1 MRQLFFGS
9 CIFRNNLVK
18 YQQQSNGYPYEKLKK
33 EVWIRSFVLG
43 GIFIVLGL
51 LFVFRGKD
59 VNRNVIT
66 EIMET
71 SASDETDTSSKTIFV
86 YVTGAV
92 LSPGVY
98 ELPEGSRM
106 TALIDASGG
115 FTEDAGTESLNLAE
129 FLYDGMHVHVPRVS
143 EETIQFSDGKINLNS
158 ATVEELTTLSGIGE
172 AKAKAIIAYRE
183 KNGYFKRPE
192 DVKNVSGIGDSL
204 YERIAEDITV
214 R

>member
-1 MRQLFFGS
+1 M
-9 CIFRNNLVK
+9 
-18 YQQQSNGYPYEKLKK
+18 KK
-33 EVWIRSFVLG
+33 EVWIRTFVLG

-59 VNRNVIT
+59 VNRNVLT
-66 EIMET
+66 EITET
-71 SASDETDTSSKTIFV
+71 SASEEADTSSQSIFV

-115 FTEDAGTESLNLAE
+115 FTEDAGTENLNLAE